1 MAAFSIRTPC
11 AFNRRCLIPFLS
23 AWTMDNRS
31 GKSKLDLIVKT
42 YDLLSFQHVAEA
54 ALKNEAIKLN

>member
-1 MAAFSIRTPC
+1 
-11 AFNRRCLIPFLS
+11 
-23 AWTMDNRS
+23 MDNRS

-54 ALKNEAIKLN
+54 ALKNEAIKLICDHFQIDDNIAITESYIRLTEHRYC